1 MKRERKHNSA
11 LENIYLTQKNEATK
25 KERNKKDM
33 KHIENSKIADAY
45 WTIPIITLNVNKYSK
60 SRNCQTVK
68 NLRIPKITFRLS
80 TLGDALY

>member
-45 WTIPIITLNVNKYSK
+45 RTIPIITLNVNRVNTQK
-60 SRNCQTVK
+60 VG
-68 NLRIPKITFRLS
+68 IVRL
-80 TLGDALY
+80 